1 MARRSTDLMTA
12 VNVKICKIILRAHYY
27 VKVEI
32 NEQPSL
38 VRKGC
43 GKVHAHCTSREPVS
57 KEQRFICPVYPDQP
71 VKIQSNL
78 F

>member
-1 MARRSTDLMTA
+1 MARRSTDLMIA
-12 VNVKICKIILRAHYY
+12 VNLKICKIPSDSYY